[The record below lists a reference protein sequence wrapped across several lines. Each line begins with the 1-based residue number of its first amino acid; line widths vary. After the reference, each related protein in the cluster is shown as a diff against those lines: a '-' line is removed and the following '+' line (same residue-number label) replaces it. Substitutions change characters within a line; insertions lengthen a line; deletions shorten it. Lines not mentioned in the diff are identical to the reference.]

1 MKIQMKK
8 YLIKILWSVVVLIS
22 ISACSSSDDV
32 SDDGRFP
39 SDEDIAEVLKS
50 VNTEWGTSKEAVRQ
64 HMNGYQMVE

>member
-8 YLIKILWSVVVLIS
+8 YLIKILWSMVVLIS

-39 SDEDIAEVLKS
+39 SDEDIEKRKYRVGHIQRGSTAAH
-50 VNTEWGTSKEAVRQ
+50 EWLPDGGIV
-64 HMNGYQMVE
+64 